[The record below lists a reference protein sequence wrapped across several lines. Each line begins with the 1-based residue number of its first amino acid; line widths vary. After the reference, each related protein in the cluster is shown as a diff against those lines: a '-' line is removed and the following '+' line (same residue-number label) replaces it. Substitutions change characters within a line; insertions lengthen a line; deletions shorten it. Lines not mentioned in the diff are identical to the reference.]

1 MSGLNAQEI
10 QLLRVASFEVS
21 WLSGNA
27 IAEACRM
34 KKADLYREILTNY
47 SNTVDSIDFDEL
59 SNRCVLPIRDGKVS
73 LFRELMKQG
82 MKQGEFRSHS
92 IFFYFKNINHR
103 VKYGDLHDV
112 SLARS

>member
-1 MSGLNAQEI
+1 MSGLNAQEK

-27 IAEACRM
+27 IAEACQM

-47 SNTVDSIDFDEL
+47 TNTVDSIDFDEL
-59 SNRCVLPIRDGKVS
+59 SNRCVLPIRDGKVT
-73 LFRELMKQG
+73 LFREL

-92 IFFYFKNINHR
+92 IIFYF
-103 VKYGDLHDV
+103 
-112 SLARS
+112 